1 MATYIIQVMV
11 IQVLF
16 LAVYDF
22 FLSKETFHNYNR
34 WYLLGAPVLSFVLP
48 LVKIPSLGQTVS
60 QDFMMY
66 FPEAI
71 LGSQQLPSQNAVH
84 VVNSINYTNV
94 IYGIGVLF
102 FSVVFLVKLA
112 KIIRLIVENEQ
123 IDKKIYKLI
132 LLSQQSK
139 AFSFF
144 HFIFLGKNIATDQQ
158 EKIIQ
163 HELVHSQQKHSIDLL
178 VFEFLRIC
186 MWFNPM
192 IYIYQ
197 RRITLLHEY
206 ISDAEMVKTTEKHD
220 YFNKLLSEAFQVEN
234 VSFVNQFYKH
244 SLIKKRIT
252 MMKKNKSNPFKKAKY
267 LLLLPL
273 LASMLVYTSCDTNE
287 EIVETPLIQEEV
299 AFDVANRLPVIM
311 LNEIVVDG
319 NQDEIVEKEIVS
331 SSGDFHTNVRNFIFQ
346 NFNRKLINDPNSQV
360 KIGKIY
366 AVFTIDE
373 NGVLKDLRVRAPS
386 EALKSETMRV
396 ISSLKNIQPALKD
409 GKPVAMSFTFPI
421 SFNKEG
427 VNPKGLVEVNERIAD
442 ANSDVPFSIIEEVPV
457 YPGCTGT
464 KQEMT
469 DCLNSKIKSFVA
481 KNFDDSMVQNL
492 GLTSGKKKIYVVF
505 RIDETGNITE
515 INARAPHEELKK
527 EAIRVA
533 SLLPKLQPG
542 KQRGKAVGMRYT
554 LPISFNVK

>member
-71 LGSQQLPSQNAVH
+71 LGSQQMPSQTAAN
-84 VVNSINYTNV
+84 VVSSINYTNV
-94 IYGIGVLF
+94 IYGIGALF
-102 FSVVFLVKLA
+102 FAIVFLVKLA
-112 KIIRLIVENEQ
+112 KIIRLILENEQ
-123 IDKKIYKLI
+123 IDRKFYKLI
-132 LLSQQSK
+132 LLSKQSK

-144 HFIFLGKNIATDQQ
+144 HFIFLGKNISEDKQ

-197 RRITLLHEY
+197 RRMTLLHEY

-287 EIVETPLIQEEV
+287 ELVETPLIQEEV
-299 AFDVANRLPVIM
+299 ALDAANRLPVLM
-311 LNEIVVDG
+311 LNEIVIDG
-319 NQDEIVEKEIVS
+319 NNNDIIEEEIVS
-331 SSGDFHTNVRNFIFQ
+331 SGNDFSTNVRNYVLK
-346 NFNRKLINDPNSQV
+346 NFNG
-360 KIGKIY
+360 KIFEEAMVSKDAGKIY
-366 AVFTIDE
+366 VVFTVDAK
-373 NGVLKDLRVRAPS
+373 GVLKDLKVRAPHPK
-386 EALKSETMRV
+386 LKEETIRV

-409 GKPVAMSFTFPI
+409 GKPVAMSFTLPI
-421 SFNKEG
+421 SFSDK
-427 VNPKGLVEVNERIAD
+427 PIEVKAVAKI
-442 ANSDVPFSIIEEVPV
+442 NSDVPFSIIEEVPV

-464 KQEMT
+464 RQEMT
-469 DCLNSKIKSFVA
+469 DCLNDKIRSFVA

-492 GLTSGKKKIYVVF
+492 GLSSGKKKIYVVF

-515 INARAPHEELKK
+515 INARAPHAELKK
-527 EAIRVA
+527 EAMRVA

>member
-94 IYGIGVLF
+94 IYGIGALF
-102 FSVVFLVKLA
+102 FAIVFLVKLA
-112 KIIRLIVENEQ
+112 KIIRLILENEQ
-123 IDKKIYKLI
+123 IDKKFYKLI
-132 LLSQQSK
+132 LLSKQSK

-144 HFIFLGKNIATDQQ
+144 HFIFLGKNISEDKQ

-197 RRITLLHEY
+197 CRMTLLHEY

-287 EIVETPLIQEEV
+287 ELVETPLIQEEV
-299 AFDVANRLPVIM
+299 ALDAANRLPVLM
-311 LNEIVVDG
+311 LNEIVIDG
-319 NQDEIVEKEIVS
+319 NNNDIIEEEIVS
-331 SSGDFHTNVRNFIFQ
+331 SGNDFSTNVRNYVLK
-346 NFNRKLINDPNSQV
+346 NFNG
-360 KIGKIY
+360 KIFEEAMVSKDAGKIY
-366 AVFTIDE
+366 VVFTVDAK
-373 NGVLKDLRVRAPS
+373 GVLKDLKVRAPHPK
-386 EALKSETMRV
+386 LKEETIRV

-409 GKPVAMSFTFPI
+409 GKPVAMSFTLPI
-421 SFNKEG
+421 SFSDK
-427 VNPKGLVEVNERIAD
+427 PIEVKAVAKI
-442 ANSDVPFSIIEEVPV
+442 NSDVPFSIIEEVPV

-464 KQEMT
+464 RQEMT
-469 DCLNSKIKSFVA
+469 DCLNDKIRSFVA

-492 GLTSGKKKIYVVF
+492 GLSSGKKKIYVVF

-515 INARAPHEELKK
+515 INARAPHAELKK
-527 EAIRVA
+527 EAMRVA

>member
-112 KIIRLIVENEQ
+112 RIIRLIVENEQ

-144 HFIFLGKNIATDQQ
+144 HFIFLGKNIAADQQ

-299 AFDVANRLPVIM
+299 VLDPANRLPVLM
-311 LNEIVVDG
+311 LNEMIIED
-319 NQDEIVEKEIVS
+319 NKDDFIEEEMVS
-331 SSGDFHTNVRNFIFQ
+331 SKGDFSANVRNFVLK
-346 NFNRKLINDPNSQV
+346 NFNG
-360 KIGKIY
+360 KIFEEAMASKDAGKIY
-366 AVFTIDE
+366 VAFTVDE
-373 NGVLKDLRVRAPS
+373 KGVLKDLKVRAPH
-386 EALKSETMRV
+386 LKLKDETIRV
-396 ISSLKNIQPALKD
+396 ISSLKNIQPGLKD
-409 GKPVAMSFTFPI
+409 GKPVAMSFTLPI
-421 SFNKEG
+421 SFSDK
-427 VNPKGLVEVNERIAD
+427 PIEVKAVAKI
-442 ANSDVPFSIIEEVPV
+442 NSDVPFSIIEEVPI

-492 GLTSGKKKIYVVF
+492 GLSSGKKKIYVVF

>member
-1 MATYIIQVMV
+1 M
-11 IQVLF
+11 
-16 LAVYDF
+16 
-22 FLSKETFHNYNR
+22 
-34 WYLLGAPVLSFVLP
+34 LGAPVLSFVLP

-71 LGSQQLPSQNAVH
+71 LGSQQMPSQTAAN
-84 VVNSINYTNV
+84 VVSSINYTNV
-94 IYGIGVLF
+94 IYGIGAVF
-102 FSVVFLVKLA
+102 FAIVFLVKLA
-112 KIIRLIVENEQ
+112 KIIRLIIENEQ
-123 IDKKIYKLI
+123 IDKKFYKLI
-132 LLSQQSK
+132 LFSKQSK

-144 HFIFLGKNIATDQQ
+144 HFIFLGKNIAEDKQ

-287 EIVETPLIQEEV
+287 ELVETPLIQEKV
-299 AFDVANRLPVIM
+299 VLDMANILPVIM

-319 NQDEIVEKEIVS
+319 NQDEIIEKEFVPVS
-331 SSGDFHTNVRNFIFQ
+331 GYFNTNVRNFVLK
-346 NFNRKLINDPNSQV
+346 NFNEKLFDEANLSIDNF
-360 KIGKIY
+360 KIY
-366 AVFTIDE
+366 IVFTVDE
-373 NGVLKDLRVRAPS
+373 KGLLKDIRVRAPHPK
-386 EALKSETMRV
+386 LKEETIRV

-409 GKPVAMSFTFPI
+409 GKPVAMSFTLPI

-427 VNPKGLVEVNERIAD
+427 ANPKGLVEVNERIAD

-457 YPGCTGT
+457 YPCCTGT
-464 KQEMT
+464 RQEMT
-469 DCLNSKIKSFVA
+469 DCLNDKIRSFVA

-492 GLTSGKKKIYVVF
+492 GLSSGKKKIYVVF

-515 INARAPHEELKK
+515 INARAPHAELKK
-527 EAIRVA
+527 EAMRVA